1 MIIPTPLQLA
11 SSELM
16 ARLQEQDPRN
26 VVPRGRP
33 RLQNS
38 ASQASQNSQNP
49 EPNRHQNASTRRI
62 LSHDEAPARGGRGGR
77 GNRAQGTSIR
87 GRISARGSVQRPAT
101 RGNNTQRRRG
111 GGSSR
116 GATAQIARQVE
127 EIQGNMTGM
136 QNTVAN
142 LEGMLRQ
149 FLQNQHQQ

>member
-1 MIIPTPLQLA
+1 
-11 SSELM
+11 M

-26 VVPRGRP
+26 VAPRGRP
-33 RLQNS
+33 RLENS

-49 EPNRHQNASTRRI
+49 QPNRHQNASTRRV
-62 LSHDEAPARGGRGGR
+62 LSHDEAPARGGRGSR
-77 GNRAQGTSIR
+77 GNRAQGSAIR

-101 RGNNTQRRRG
+101 RGNDTQRGRG

-142 LEGMLRQ
+142 LEGMIRQ